1 MSQFLVKVSAVFGL
15 TRFSLVYFSVNFSM
29 ISTWL
34 ILALRSLKS
43 GLCIPRTF
51 KTFLLVSS
59 LNFLSLNLGLFLF
72 EGTSV
77 ESLGYIKCYSSSSTR
92 RIKSPSNA
100 IRYNCKRIILEIR
113 NKSTFLQVINNSI
126 IHKFFK
132 GFTNHRKKMIV
143 FQLQTVP
150 PTFLNTGTTN
160 ETFKQSGKQDSFRH
174 LLKSSASM

>member
-1 MSQFLVKVSAVFGL
+1 MSQFLVKVFAVFGL
-15 TRFSLVYFSVNFSM
+15 TRFSLVYFQVKFSM
-29 ISTWL
+29 IFTWL
-34 ILALRSLKS
+34 ILALPSLKS
-43 GLCIPRTF
+43 SLCISRTF
-51 KTFLLVSS
+51 KTFLLVYS

-77 ESLGYIKCYSSSSTR
+77 ESRGYIKCYSSSSTR
-92 RIKSPSNA
+92 CIKSPSNA
-100 IRYNCKRIILEIR
+100 IRCNCKGIILEIR

-132 GFTNHRKKMIV
+132 DFTNHRKDDS

-150 PTFLNTGTTN
+150 PTFLNTETTN